1 MYSRLIRRRRRRR
14 RRRRLRRRQVHE
26 GDPREDGD
34 QYLPGEECGPVAC
47 LIPIGFVLG
56 RHEPRLRPGALAHL
70 RFFPGAPGTPPGW
83 LMGCAPPRLC
93 AP

>member
-1 MYSRLIRRRRRRR
+1 MRIALDEIF
-14 RRRRLRRRQVHE
+14 
-26 GDPREDGD
+26 
-34 QYLPGEECGPVAC
+34 GPVAC

-83 LMGCAPPRLC
+83 LMGCSPFYTVAANGGSRC
-93 AP
+93 S